1 MEKSFYI
8 VNLGCSKN
16 QVDGETILALME
28 QQGWKYTALEQAT
41 VVIIN
46 TCGFINDAKEESI
59 NTILNCKSS
68 YPDKIVIAA
77 GCLAQRYGQELS
89 SEMTEADGFIGN
101 RDLYAIPDAVEKI
114 VKGRA
119 RLVQSKAPSPDCFV
133 ERNTLFTFPR
143 STYIKIAEGCNN
155 NCTYCAIPLIRGQL
169 RSIPADIIIKEI
181 ESFVQK
187 GFFEINLVSQD
198 LASWGT
204 DLGQDLIYLLKKIC
218 SLKGDFRIRLLYM
231 HPDKFNP
238 DILPLFRADNRL
250 IPYFDIPF
258 QHASEPILA
267 AMGRKGNKEK
277 YLKLIATIREALPN
291 CVIRSTMMLGFPGE
305 KEEDFQCLMDFLKE
319 AELDWCG
326 FFTYSREEGTKAFNL
341 KGKVPI
347 ATAGLRKEQAQ
358 ELQNRITEKR
368 LETYIGKEIEVLVE
382 EIIAEEEIALGRGYM
397 NAPEVDGAIILHSD
411 KASSGGIKPGD
422 VIHAKVIKRNNIDLE
437 AVDVRLS

>member
-1 MEKSFYI
+1 MEKTFYI

-28 QQGWKYTALEQAT
+28 QKGWKYTDLEAAQ

-59 NTILNCKSS
+59 NTILNCRSS
-68 YPDKIVIAA
+68 YPDKVVIAA
-77 GCLAQRYGQELS
+77 GCLAQRYGKELS
-89 SEMTEADGFIGN
+89 EEMTEADGFVGN
-101 RDLYAIPDAVEKI
+101 HDLYAVPDAIEKI
-114 VKGRA
+114 VKGRT
-119 RLVQSKAPSPDCFV
+119 RLVSPKLPSPDCFV

-181 ESFVQK
+181 KSFVKK

-204 DLGQDLIYLLKKIC
+204 DIGKDLIYLLNRIC
-218 SLKGDFRIRLLYM
+218 RLKGDFRVRLLYM

-238 DILPLFRADNRL
+238 KILPLFKKESRL

-258 QHASEPILA
+258 QHASEPVLA
-267 AMGRKGNKEK
+267 AMGRKGSKEK
-277 YLKLIATIREALPN
+277 YLKLISGIREALPDS
-291 CVIRSTMMLGFPGE
+291 VIRSTIMVGFPGE
-305 KEEDFQCLMDFLKE
+305 QDKDFQCLMDFLRE

-326 FFTYSREEGTKAFNL
+326 FFTYSREEGTKAFSF
-341 KGKVPI
+341 KDKVPI
-347 ATAGLRKEQAQ
+347 TTAGLRKEQAQ

-368 LETYIGKEIEVLVE
+368 LESYIGKEIEVLVE

-397 NAPEVDGAIILHSD
+397 NAPEVDGAVILHSELA
-411 KASSGGIKPGD
+411 ASGRIKPGD
-422 VIHAKVIKRNNIDLE
+422 VVHAKVVKRNNIDLE
-437 AVDVRLS
+437 AADVRLS

>member
-1 MEKSFYI
+1 MDKTFYI

-28 QQGWKYTALEQAT
+28 QKGWKYSSLEDAA

-77 GCLAQRYGQELS
+77 GCLAQRYGRELS
-89 SEMTEADGFIGN
+89 DEMTEADGFVGN
-101 RDLYAIPDAVEKI
+101 HDLYAVPDAVEKI
-114 VKGRA
+114 VRGRT
-119 RLVQSKAPSPDCFV
+119 RLVCPSAPSPDRFV
-133 ERNTLFTFPR
+133 ERGTLFTFPR

-169 RSIPADIIIKEI
+169 RSIPYDIIIEEI
-181 ESFVQK
+181 KSFVKK

-204 DLGQDLIYLLKKIC
+204 DIGKDLIGLLKGIC
-218 SLKGDFRIRLLYM
+218 RIKGDFRIRLLYM

-238 DILPLFRADNRL
+238 AILPLFKKDSRL
-250 IPYFDIPF
+250 VPYFDIPF
-258 QHASEPILA
+258 QHASEPVLA
-267 AMGRKGNKEK
+267 AMGRKGNKDK
-277 YLKLIATIREALPN
+277 YLKLIATIREALPDS
-291 CVIRSTMMLGFPGE
+291 VIRSTMMLGFPGE

-319 AELDWCG
+319 AQLDWCG
-326 FFTYSREEGTKAFNL
+326 FFTYSREEGTKAFSFR
-341 KGKVPI
+341 GRVPI

-358 ELQNRITEKR
+358 DLQTGITGKR
-368 LETYIGKEIEVLVE
+368 LEAFVGKEIDVLVE
-382 EIIAEEEIALGRGYM
+382 ELIAEEEIALGRSYM
-397 NAPEVDGAIILHSD
+397 NAPEVDGAIILHSG
-411 KASSGGIKPGD
+411 KAASGLLKPGD
-422 VIHAKVIKRNNIDLE
+422 VVRAKVVKRNNIDLE